1 MKKKIKLNSVFSSG
15 SWVTEVNKKELET
28 DTEKYKIHINN
39 LVLPALIGIH
49 PHEKNK
55 KQKISINII
64 LSAPDNTK
72 NSDDNIE
79 NVVSY
84 EHIVQNIKNLL
95 DKGHIGLLESLAEKI
110 SLICLDDNRVI
121 DVKIKIEKLEVFKET
136 SSVGIEIFRTK
147 TLNDGSKRK
156 IYELPK

>member
-1 MKKKIKLNSVFSSG
+1 MK
-15 SWVTEVNKKELET
+15 
-28 DTEKYKIHINN
+28 
-39 LVLPALIGIH
+39 
-49 PHEKNK
+49 KNK

-72 NSDDNIE
+72 NLDDNIE

-84 EHIVQNIKNLL
+84 EHIVQNIKKLL

-110 SLICLDDNRVI
+110 SLICFDDSRVI
-121 DVKIKIEKLEVFKET
+121 DANIKIDKLEVFKET

-147 TLNDGSKRK
+147 TLDNGSKRK

>member
-1 MKKKIKLNSVFSSG
+1 MKKEIKLNSVFSSG

-72 NSDDNIE
+72 N
-79 NVVSY
+79 
-84 EHIVQNIKNLL
+84 L
-95 DKGHIGLLESLAEKI
+95 D
-110 SLICLDDNRVI
+110 
-121 DVKIKIEKLEVFKET
+121 
-136 SSVGIEIFRTK
+136 
-147 TLNDGSKRK
+147 
-156 IYELPK
+156 IY